1 MKIKMLVVFVLHLL
15 ISCSSRIS
23 KETLIN
29 FSFPMQPVSNEIVVY
44 IAKKPAYVSPSEYFS
59 IELNG
64 QYKILN
70 SGDCNYFVVNENEF
84 TMRSKRNAID
94 YPVASLRRED
104 LQFGRTYYFELNNNG
119 RSAISHFKE
128 VTANDIKPICAE
140 FGFGRFMNNPP
151 YEGWG
156 KNDLMNL

>member
-1 MKIKMLVVFVLHLL
+1 MRAKVLVLCVLHLL
-15 ISCSSRIS
+15 VGCTSRVS
-23 KETLIN
+23 KETLTN
-29 FSFPMQPVSNEIVVY
+29 FSFPVQPSSNEIVIY

-59 IELNG
+59 IEING
-64 QYKILN
+64 QFKILN
-70 SGDCNYFVVNENEF
+70 SGDCNYFVLKNKEF
-84 TMRSKRNAID
+84 TMRSKRNAAN
-94 YPVASLRRED
+94 YPIASLRRED

-119 RSAISHFKE
+119 RSIISHFKE

-156 KNDLMNL
+156 KNDLQ

>member
-1 MKIKMLVVFVLHLL
+1 MRVKVLVLCILHLL
-15 ISCSSRIS
+15 IGCTNRVSD
-23 KETLIN
+23 ETLTH
-29 FSFPMQPVSNEIVVY
+29 FSFPVQPSSNEIVIY

-70 SGDCNYFVVNENEF
+70 SGDCNYFVLNNKEF
-84 TMRSKRNAID
+84 TIRSKRNAVN
-94 YPVASLRRED
+94 YPIASLKRED
-104 LQFGRTYYFELNNNG
+104 SQFGRSYYFELNNNG
-119 RSAISHFKE
+119 RSIVSHFKE

-156 KNDLMNL
+156 KNELQ